1 MHAKEGENEMSFY
14 PFPFSLGGR
23 FGKRRKAL
31 DTRRERETG
40 REAMNGPPITLQKR
54 HRRRKKERA
63 GDAPCQTLEKGNKNK
78 LCSKTCGRELEK
90 EQEILIEWGGPS
102 SF

>member
-31 DTRRERETG
+31 DTRREREREGG
-40 REAMNGPPITLQKR
+40 RQ
-54 HRRRKKERA
+54 
-63 GDAPCQTLEKGNKNK
+63 
-78 LCSKTCGRELEK
+78 
-90 EQEILIEWGGPS
+90 
-102 SF
+102 